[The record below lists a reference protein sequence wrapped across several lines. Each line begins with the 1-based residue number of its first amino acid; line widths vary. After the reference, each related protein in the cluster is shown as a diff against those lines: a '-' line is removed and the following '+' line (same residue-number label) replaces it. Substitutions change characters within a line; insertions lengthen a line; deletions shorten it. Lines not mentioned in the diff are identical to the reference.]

1 MKPKVIVF
9 SGYGLNSEEETKYA
23 FEIAGAKQ
31 VDIVHIND
39 LIDGIYD
46 LNDYNIAAFP
56 GGFAYGDDTGSGNAY
71 ANKLKNHLWHDIE
84 KFVNRDTLTIGI
96 CNGFQ
101 IITNLG
107 LLPALEYKYG
117 QKQVA
122 LLHNVEAR
130 YIDRWVDLKI
140 CNDSPW
146 LKNLKVFSTAISHGE
161 GKFYAAPDILKKIKK
176 QNLVALK
183 YYKGEI
189 CEYQNLPANPTGTL
203 EDIAG
208 ITNKGGKIL
217 GIMPH
222 PERGMFFT
230 HLPHWTYLKEKY
242 KRQEKKIPKY
252 TKALQIFKNAIKYF
266 DK

>member
-23 FEIAGAKQ
+23 FEIGGAKQ
-31 VDIVHIND
+31 VDIVHVND

-46 LNDYNIAAFP
+46 LKDYNIAAFP

-71 ANKLKNHLWHDIE
+71 ANKLKNHLWGEIE

-107 LLPALEYKYG
+107 LLPSLEYKYG
-117 QKQVA
+117 EKQVA
-122 LLHNVEAR
+122 LLHNAQAR

-140 CNDSPW
+140 TNNSPW
-146 LKNLKVFSTAISHGE
+146 LKDIKVFSTAISHGE
-161 GKFYAAPDILKKIKK
+161 GKFYAAPDVLKKIKK
-176 QNLVALK
+176 HDLIALK

-203 EDIAG
+203 EDVAG
-208 ITNKGGKIL
+208 ITNGSGKIL
-217 GIMPH
+217 GLMPH

-242 KRQEKKIPKY
+242 KRQGK
-252 TKALQIFKNAIKYF
+252 
-266 DK
+266 

>member
-23 FEIAGAKQ
+23 FEIGGAKQ

-46 LNDYNIAAFP
+46 LNVYNIAAFP

-71 ANKLKNHLWHDIE
+71 ANKLKNHLWNDIE
-84 KFVNRDTLTIGI
+84 KFVTRDTLTIGI

-107 LLPALEYKYG
+107 LLPALEYNYG
-117 QKQVA
+117 EKQVA
-122 LLHNVEAR
+122 LLHNAQAR

-140 CNDSPW
+140 TNNSPW
-146 LKNLKVFSTAISHGE
+146 LKNIKTFSTAISHGE
-161 GKFYAAPDILKKIKK
+161 GKFYAAADVLKKIKEN
-176 QNLVALK
+176 NLIALK

-189 CEYQNLPANPTGTL
+189 CEFQNLPANPTGTL

-208 ITNKGGKIL
+208 ITNENGKIL
-217 GIMPH
+217 GLMPH
-222 PERGMFFT
+222 PERGMLFT
-230 HLPHWTYLKEKY
+230 HLPHWTFLKEKY
-242 KRQEKKIPKY
+242 KRSGKKIPEFADGIK
-252 TKALQIFKNAIKYF
+252 IFKNAVEYF
-266 DK
+266 S

>member
-23 FEIAGAKQ
+23 FEIAGAKK
-31 VDIVHIND
+31 VDIVHVND
-39 LIDGIYD
+39 LIDGIYN
-46 LNDYNIAAFP
+46 LNSYNISAFP

-71 ANKLKNHLWHDIE
+71 ANKLKNHLWKDIE

-101 IITNLG
+101 ILSNLG
-107 LLPALEYKYG
+107 LLPALEYRYG
-117 QKQVA
+117 EKQVA
-122 LLHNVEAR
+122 LLHNTQAR
-130 YIDRWVDLKI
+130 YIDRWADLKI

-146 LKNLKVFSTAISHGE
+146 LK
-161 GKFYAAPDILKKIKK
+161 KIKK
-176 QNLVALK
+176 NNQIALK
-183 YYKGEI
+183 YHKGEI

-208 ITNKGGKIL
+208 ITNKSGKIL

-230 HLPHWTYLKEKY
+230 HLPQWTFLKEKY
-242 KRQEKKIPKY
+242 KRQGKKIPKY
-252 TKALQIFKNAIKYF
+252 TKALQIFKNAVEYF
-266 DK
+266 NKLSEVTQNL